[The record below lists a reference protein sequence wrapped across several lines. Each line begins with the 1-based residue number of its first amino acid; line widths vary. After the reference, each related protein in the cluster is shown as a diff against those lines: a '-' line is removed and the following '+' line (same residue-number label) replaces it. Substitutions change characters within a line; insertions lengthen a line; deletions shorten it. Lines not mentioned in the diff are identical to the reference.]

1 MNRHVK
7 TRNRYNNP
15 LFSHFAR
22 LQTPHSGISPSDPG
36 PRTPDPVFGFGY
48 ATWRAFVLLFLFTPM
63 AFSQTHIGLV
73 FDGPDAKN
81 TELAR
86 ALDQELQKLAQGGE
100 SMDLPANL
108 QLESG
113 GTLAGAQ
120 AALDQLSKK
129 SSASIIVT
137 MGPIASAAACA
148 HGPWNK
154 PVIALF
160 APDREIA
167 PLPRKEAGSGVANLT
182 YVTVPGTFKRDL
194 ELFKKTVPFGR
205 MAVVTPSAFAG
216 DVAGFAKA
224 ADSLGVSAV
233 VIPAGVSPQDTLPAL
248 PADIQAV
255 YASNLLHFDDA
266 NWQVF
271 IAGCNERHLPC
282 FSALGKA
289 LVEQGM
295 LASALP
301 DDELQQRVRRAAL
314 NIRRILMGEA
324 PESLPVD
331 LPATPQLVINMAT
344 ARTLG
349 ITPSWDAR
357 TDATLLN
364 DLPQESA
371 REITLSGTVQEAIAA
386 NLDLQAADKHVLAG
400 AQNIREAKS
409 KLKPSIELST
419 LGLNVDGDRAQGSNG
434 LQPEWTIKTSITLTQ
449 VLFAEPAFANIEAQK
464 HLQRGRELERER
476 QRLDLV
482 LETAAAYVNSLRAR
496 AYDRIQRDLL
506 YRVRE
511 HLQTAQVRKNAG
523 IGGPIEVSRW
533 QAEVAT
539 VRKNVTDA
547 EAKRIAADVALNR
560 LINHP
565 QDETIH
571 PVEIS
576 SNDTAFAADEN
587 TLAGCF
593 NAPESFKRLQA
604 FFLNEGLTH
613 SPELGQYEAGIAA
626 QERGLKSTERSYYM
640 PIVAAQAQFSEDL
653 YKGGKGASSDLPLPL
668 GIKFSLAEQD
678 DMEWQ
683 VGVKASLPV
692 YAGGARKAARIK
704 AEETLAKLKLER
716 LSVEGKLEQAI
727 RQASQVTQSSYVA
740 IGQAQ
745 ESAAAALKTY
755 EVVKNAYAQGEAS
768 LLELLDAQ
776 TARSVT
782 EELVLNA
789 RYEYLLYII
798 RTMRASNSFDFL
810 MTPEERA
817 AWQQRLDEFVPNP

>member
-1 MNRHVK
+1 
-7 TRNRYNNP
+7 
-15 LFSHFAR
+15 
-22 LQTPHSGISPSDPG
+22 
-36 PRTPDPVFGFGY
+36 
-48 ATWRAFVLLFLFTPM
+48 M
-63 AFSQTHIGLV
+63 ASSQTHIGLL

-81 TELAR
+81 AELAR
-86 ALDQELQKLAQGGE
+86 TLDQELQKLAQGGE
-100 SMDLPANL
+100 VMDLPAKL
-108 QLESG
+108 QVESD

-120 AALDQLSKK
+120 KALDQLSKNG
-129 SSASIIVT
+129 AARLIVT
-137 MGPIASAAACA
+137 MGPVASAAACA

-160 APDREIA
+160 APDREIT
-167 PLPRKEAGSGVANLT
+167 PLPRKEAGSGVANLA
-182 YVTVPGTFKRDL
+182 YVTAPGTFKRDL
-194 ELFKKTVPFGR
+194 ELFKKIVPFDR
-205 MAVVTPSAFAG
+205 IAVVMPSAFAG
-216 DVAGFAKA
+216 DVAGIAKA
-224 ADSLGVSAV
+224 AEALGISAV
-233 VIPAGVSPQDTLPAL
+233 VLPAGASPQEILPAL
-248 PADIQAV
+248 PADMQAV

-266 NWQVF
+266 GWQAF
-271 IAGCNERHLPC
+271 IAGCNDRHLPC
-282 FSALGKA
+282 FSASGKT

-301 DDELQQRVRRAAL
+301 DDELQRRVRRAAL
-314 NIRRILMGEA
+314 HIRRILMGEA

-344 ARTLG
+344 ARALG
-349 ITPSWDAR
+349 ITPSWAAR

-364 DLPQESA
+364 DLPPESA
-371 REITLSGTVQEAIAA
+371 REITLTGTVQEAVEA
-386 NLDLQAADKHVLAG
+386 NLDLKAADKNVAAG

-419 LGLNVDGDRAQGSNG
+419 VGLNVDGDRAQASNG

-482 LETAAAYVNSLRAR
+482 METATAYVTSLRAR
-496 AYDRIQRDLL
+496 AYERIMRDLL
-506 YRVRE
+506 DRVRE

-533 QAEVAT
+533 QTEVAT
-539 VRKNVTDA
+539 ARKNVIDA
-547 EAKRIAADVALNR
+547 EAKRTAADVALNR

-576 SNDTAFAADEN
+576 GSDTAFAADAN
-587 TLAGCF
+587 TLAVCF
-593 NAPESFKRLQA
+593 NAPESFTKLQT
-604 FFLNEGLTH
+604 FLLSEGLSR

-626 QERGLKSTERSYYM
+626 QERALKSYERSYYV
-640 PIVAAQAQFSEDL
+640 PIVAAQAQLSEDL
-653 YKGGKGASSDLPLPL
+653 YKAGKGSTSDLPLPL
-668 GIKFSLAEQD
+668 GIKFSLAELD
-678 DMEWQ
+678 DTEWQ
-683 VGVKASLPV
+683 VGVKATLPV
-692 YAGGARKAARIK
+692 YSGGARKAARIR

-716 LSVEGKLEQAI
+716 LSVQGKLEQAI
-727 RQASQVTQSSYVA
+727 RQAAQITQASYVA
-740 IGQAQ
+740 IGQSE

-755 EVVKNAYAQGEAS
+755 DVVKNAYAQGEAS
-768 LLELLDAQ
+768 MLELLDAQ

-782 EELVLNA
+782 EEFVMNA

-798 RTMRASNSFDFL
+798 KTMRASNSFDFL
-810 MTPEERA
+810 MSPEERT
-817 AWQQRLDEFVPNP
+817 AWRQRLDAGL